1 MTTARMKHGRPHFVS
16 LWMITMISEVGN
28 QVQYLMLMHQIHEI
42 MHLSR
47 EVCRLRFINRY
58 WLGQPRMWPV
68 LSQISLF
75 WSNAAAFEMLNN
87 FCNSFCPFTFFFPL
101 SEASRPNLLCITWK
115 KEGWC
120 KSSRDQVIWAW
131 LRANPGQE
139 KADWWSFDLWFF
151 TRMPPQSY
159 SKAANITVV
168 DHKGQTWWCLFA
180 IHQHSCFPLVD
191 EHGRP
196 ENLSHGSDMSCG
208 VAAEGG
214 YIGFFCL
221 LPS

>member
-16 LWMITMISEVGN
+16 LWMIMMISEVGN

-115 KEGWC
+115 RKVDASHRGT
-120 KSSRDQVIWAW
+120 KSFGHDCVPILDRRKLTDDHLICDFSPVCHHNRIA
-131 LRANPGQE
+131 
-139 KADWWSFDLWFF
+139 K
-151 TRMPPQSY
+151 PQ
-159 SKAANITVV
+159 T
-168 DHKGQTWWCLFA
+168 
-180 IHQHSCFPLVD
+180 
-191 EHGRP
+191 
-196 ENLSHGSDMSCG
+196 
-208 VAAEGG
+208 
-214 YIGFFCL
+214 
-221 LPS
+221 